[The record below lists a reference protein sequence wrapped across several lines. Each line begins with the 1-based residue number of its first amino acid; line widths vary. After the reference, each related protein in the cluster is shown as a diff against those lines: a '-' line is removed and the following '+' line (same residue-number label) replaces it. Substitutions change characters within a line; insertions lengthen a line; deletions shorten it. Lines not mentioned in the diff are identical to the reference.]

1 MWPLSLLIFIFKI
14 KFFVSLFLFVFLFL
28 LALEYLIKIN
38 NSKINQLIYRHSF
51 FDWLLID

>member
-1 MWPLSLLIFIFKI
+1 MWPLSLLILIFKI
-14 KFFVSLFLFVFLFL
+14 KFFLSLFLFFLFL

-38 NSKINQLIYRHSF
+38 NSQINQLIYRHSF

>member
-1 MWPLSLLIFIFKI
+1 MWPLSLLILIFKI
-14 KFFVSLFLFVFLFL
+14 KFFCEFISICFLFL

>member
-14 KFFVSLFLFVFLFL
+14 KSFCEFISICFLFL
-28 LALEYLIKIN
+28 LSLEYLIKIN
-38 NSKINQLIYRHSF
+38 NSQINQLIYRHSF

>member
-1 MWPLSLLIFIFKI
+1 MWPLSLLILIFKI
-14 KFFVSLFLFVFLFL
+14 KFFCEFISICFLFL
-28 LALEYLIKIN
+28 LALEYLTKIN